1 MGNQKRKTTQNRDAA
16 LARERSSGHNTAGQ
30 APGRTRSLCRQRP
43 GPFLPPATSSPSPS
57 FSPLPRRKMPA
68 LRARSIVA
76 QQTAPL
82 DRDVTFT
89 CALPL
94 ASAVFLLTAR
104 HRRRVLA
111 FSLMSFYCFFFKQ
124 YKTLRLLCPGSPA
137 TYQGRFNWRSRRDV
151 LTAMCSTDQNIPRCH
166 QKFFFDVYVYFKR
179 GLHR

>member
-104 HRRRVLA
+104 HRRRVLE
-111 FSLMSFYCFFFKQ
+111 FSLMSFYCFFFQ
-124 YKTLRLLCPGSPA
+124 AVQNFKTPLS
-137 TYQGRFNWRSRRDV
+137 WK
-151 LTAMCSTDQNIPRCH
+151 PRNLS
-166 QKFFFDVYVYFKR
+166 
-179 GLHR
+179 GPI